1 MSTQKMRVEIPEN
14 PKLLL
19 DLALEIHAKHTAD
32 GSSSPLN
39 SITANN
45 WSQEGPKIELCLQ
58 KHNEAE
64 SLKSQMEKA
73 YKDRDLLLSGIQK
86 AVRASRDVLT
96 GVNHDNMKRLSEWG
110 FNVIESA
117 KSPSKPSEES
127 K

>member
-14 PKLLL
+14 PKSLLE
-19 DLALEIHAKHTAD
+19 LALEIRKKHIAD
-32 GSSSPLN
+32 SSSSPLN

-45 WSQEGPKIELCLQ
+45 WSEEGPKIETCLQ

-64 SLKSQMEKA
+64 DLKDRMEEA
-73 YKDRDLLLSGIQK
+73 YKERDLLLPGIIK

-96 GVNHDNMKRLSEWG
+96 GVNHDNMKRMSEWG
-110 FNVIESA
+110 FTVIESA
-117 KSPSKPSEES
+117 KPSSKPSEEN